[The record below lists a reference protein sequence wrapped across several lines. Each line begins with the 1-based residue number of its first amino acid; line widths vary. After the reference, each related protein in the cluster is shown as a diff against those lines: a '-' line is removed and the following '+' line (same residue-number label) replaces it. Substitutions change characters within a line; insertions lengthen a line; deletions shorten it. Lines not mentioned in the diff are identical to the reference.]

1 MTGPSWRVLRVPIL
15 VPVLAVCLFLRVPA
29 DAAVNPPY
37 VDLSLIPLADALVI
51 GDPAAKHRLVVF
63 SDPDCPYCAKYHEEI
78 RKVVSRDPR
87 IAFHVKVFPNN
98 GSPVTYRKA
107 VSIVCGKS
115 VKLLEDSYAGRSVP
129 PPTCGTS
136 AVGETM
142 RLVHRLNI
150 ASTPSTVLPDGRVIY
165 GFQDADTLLRLM
177 AERKK

>member
-1 MTGPSWRVLRVPIL
+1 VTGTPRNSLRASVL
-15 VPVLAVCLFLRVPA
+15 VPVLAACLFHGIPA
-29 DAAVNPPY
+29 YAGVNPPY

-51 GDPAAKHRLVVF
+51 GDPAATRRLIVF

-78 RKVVSRDPR
+78 RKVVSRDPG
-87 IAFHVKVFPNN
+87 IAFHVKVYPNN

-115 VKLLEDSYAGRSVP
+115 VKLLEDSYAGRGVP
-129 PPTCGTS
+129 PPACGTS
-136 AVGETM
+136 AVGDTM

-165 GFQDADTLLRLM
+165 GYQEADTLLRLM
-177 AERKK
+177 AERKR

>member
-1 MTGPSWRVLRVPIL
+1 M
-15 VPVLAVCLFLRVPA
+15 
-29 DAAVNPPY
+29 
-37 VDLSLIPLADALVI
+37 
-51 GDPAAKHRLVVF
+51 
-63 SDPDCPYCAKYHEEI
+63 
-78 RKVVSRDPR
+78 
-87 IAFHVKVFPNN
+87 FPNN

-129 PPTCGTS
+129 SPTCGTS
-136 AVGETM
+136 DVGETM

>member
-1 MTGPSWRVLRVPIL
+1 MTGPPRRVLRVTIL
-15 VPVLAVCLFLRVPA
+15 VQVLAVCLCLRV
-29 DAAVNPPY
+29 AANAAANPPY

-51 GDPAAKHRLVVF
+51 GDSAAKHRLVVF

-98 GSPVTYRKA
+98 NSPVTYRKA

-115 VKLLEDSYAGRSVP
+115 VKLLEDSYAGRDVP

-165 GFQDADTLLRLM
+165 GLQDADTLLRLM

>member
-1 MTGPSWRVLRVPIL
+1 MTGPPWRVLRTSIL
-15 VPVLAVCLFLRVPA
+15 VPVLAACLFLRVPA

-37 VDLSLIPLADALVI
+37 VDPSLIPLADSLVI
-51 GDPAAKHRLVVF
+51 GDPVAKHRLVVF

-87 IAFHVKVFPNN
+87 IAFHVKVYPNN
-98 GSPVTYRKA
+98 GRPVTYRKA
-107 VSIVCGKS
+107 VSIVCAKS
-115 VKLLEDSYAGRSVP
+115 VKLLEDSYAGRDIP

-165 GFQDADTLLRLM
+165 GFQGADTLLRLM
-177 AERKK
+177 AERKR

>member
-1 MTGPSWRVLRVPIL
+1 MTGPTWRALRVLVMI
-15 VPVLAVCLFLRVPA
+15 PVLAVCLSLRSTAV
-29 DAAVNPPY
+29 AAVNPPY
-37 VDLSLIPLADALVI
+37 VDPSLIPLADALVI
-51 GDPAAKHRLVVF
+51 GDPAAKLRLVVF

-107 VSIVCGKS
+107 LSIVCGKS
-115 VKLLEDSYAGRSVP
+115 VKLLEDSYAGRDVP

-142 RLVHRLNI
+142 RLVHRLSI

-165 GFQDADTLLRLM
+165 GFQEADTLLRLL

>member
-1 MTGPSWRVLRVPIL
+1 MTGPPWSVLRASIL
-15 VPVLAVCLFLRVPA
+15 VPVLAVCLCLRVTA

-51 GDPAAKHRLVVF
+51 GDPAAKLRLVVF

-115 VKLLEDSYAGRSVP
+115 VKLLEDSYAGRDVP

-165 GFQDADTLLRLM
+165 GFQEADTLLRLM